1 LREGRSILPPENR
14 EKEGYLQNLLD
25 NGKDFKILSVFRVP
39 SIGPTTGIQQAL
51 KALQSKIISLPRS
64 FSIGLYF

>member
-1 LREGRSILPPENR
+1 LREGRSILRPENR

-51 KALQSKIISLPRS
+51 KALHK
-64 FSIGLYF
+64 